1 MSSACVGVRSGRQNS
16 FVSVKT
22 FALDAVMTAA
32 VQLTERG
39 VGDLEG
45 EEGGRAV
52 KEKEWSI

>member
-1 MSSACVGVRSGRQNS
+1 
-16 FVSVKT
+16 
-22 FALDAVMTAA
+22 MTAA